1 MTEIIL
7 STEKELIMRENKIEM
22 CVLDRRLPRYYK
34 GYDMNILIQ
43 KMVDEKPLTPEEEN
57 IIDEAQDIYYKNPL
71 KKVRNNGINIRKPT
85 PGYI

>member
-1 MTEIIL
+1 MG
-7 STEKELIMRENKIEM
+7 ENKIEM

-57 IIDEAQDIYYKNPL
+57 IIDEAQDIYYKKSFEESQKQWDEY
-71 KKVRNNGINIRKPT
+71 KKTHPGI
-85 PGYI
+85 YIKYTDPQRTDKR

>member
-1 MTEIIL
+1 
-7 STEKELIMRENKIEM
+7 MRENKIEM